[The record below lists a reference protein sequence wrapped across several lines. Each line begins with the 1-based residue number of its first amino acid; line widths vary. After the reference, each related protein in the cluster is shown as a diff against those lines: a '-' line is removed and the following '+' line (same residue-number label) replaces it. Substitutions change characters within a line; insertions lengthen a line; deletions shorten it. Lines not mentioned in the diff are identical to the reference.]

1 MQAVPDAAQQ
11 RGGPQRRSCSSRA
24 LPVPFCALP
33 SPSRRLPP
41 CPRAPIHL
49 MRMQNAAEAE
59 GHRLGPAPT
68 PDRAL
73 ECVSLRETLVTP
85 DEATTAL
92 DLPLGH
98 LPSAPRC
105 RTSASPGRSLQ
116 RSAPGRDV
124 ELCGS
129 LYVVCRAGPAQLP
142 LLLTLLFR
150 IRWRPRAVR
159 PERPCASARSAA
171 PWTSG
176 PAASRHREPRPGPA
190 PEPRPFFPQGS
201 YLAHT
206 QGKKHQTNL

>member
-1 MQAVPDAAQQ
+1 MKNHLGSYECKLCLTLHNNEVGLSAAPAPRVP
-11 RGGPQRRSCSSRA
+11 P
-24 LPVPFCALP
+24 PVPSCALP

-41 CPRAPIHL
+41 CPRVPIHL
-49 MRMQNAAEAE
+49 TRMQNAAEAE

-129 LYVVCRAGPAQLP
+129 LYVV
-142 LLLTLLFR
+142 
-150 IRWRPRAVR
+150 
-159 PERPCASARSAA
+159 
-171 PWTSG
+171 
-176 PAASRHREPRPGPA
+176 
-190 PEPRPFFPQGS
+190 
-201 YLAHT
+201 
-206 QGKKHQTNL
+206 